1 MIVSKFGG
9 SSVASL
15 QTANKI
21 KQIVAGN
28 QNIKFV
34 VVSAL
39 GKSEIW
45 KDKITDLLFRLFFL
59 IAENKEYM
67 FLVDEIFN
75 RYEHLSRH
83 LGVCINWHSY
93 KQEFLKQLQDIAT
106 KEYIV
111 SRGEYLSAILYSKF
125 LCFDFLDAKDYII
138 FNKNN
143 SINYKATCGQLAKL
157 PANNRYVIGGY
168 YGATKGGN
176 IKVFERGGSD
186 ITGAIIAKLLKAE
199 IYQNFTDVDGVYN
212 KPPNLFKDATG
223 IPLLNFSTAIAMA
236 SCGTEVVHQKAL
248 EELNG
253 TNTILFVKST
263 LFPQNFGSIILKEEY
278 KNNKIF
284 VCCSNINL
292 IICQNLTPKL
302 KKQICSKCEVKKII
316 KNNGK
321 YYIICNSLFVDEKYF
336 YALGCKVLADCCQF
350 IIFSFLKFDK
360 NITKKLKKMQ
370 KKLKKYA
377 FFNNFTAFFNNF
389 LIICKKEQKQKVV
402 QILNKIKL

>member
-1 MIVSKFGG
+1 MIVAKFGG

-15 QTANKI
+15 QTANNI
-21 KQIVAGN
+21 
-28 QNIKFV
+28 IKFV

-59 IAENKEYM
+59 IAEKKEYM
-67 FLVDEIFN
+67 ILVDEIFN
-75 RYEHLSRH
+75 RYEQLSRN
-83 LGVCINWHSY
+83 LDVCINWQSY
-93 KQEFLKQLQDIAT
+93 KQDFLIQLQESVS

-111 SRGEYLSAILYSKF
+111 SRGEYLSAILYAKYLNF
-125 LCFDFLDAKDYII
+125 IFLDAKDYVI
-138 FNKNN
+138 FNNNN

-157 PANNRYVIGGY
+157 STNNKYVIGGY
-168 YGATKGGN
+168 YGATKNGN

-223 IPLLNFSTAIAMA
+223 VPLLNFSTAIAMA

-284 VCCSNINL
+284 VCCTNINL
-292 IICQNLTPKL
+292 IISQNLTPKL
-302 KKQICSKCEVKKII
+302 KS
-316 KNNGK
+316 
-321 YYIICNSLFVDEKYF
+321 
-336 YALGCKVLADCCQF
+336 
-350 IIFSFLKFDK
+350 
-360 NITKKLKKMQ
+360 Q
-370 KKLKKYA
+370 KKSY
-377 FFNNFTAFFNNF
+377 F
-389 LIICKKEQKQKVV
+389 I
-402 QILNKIKL
+402 